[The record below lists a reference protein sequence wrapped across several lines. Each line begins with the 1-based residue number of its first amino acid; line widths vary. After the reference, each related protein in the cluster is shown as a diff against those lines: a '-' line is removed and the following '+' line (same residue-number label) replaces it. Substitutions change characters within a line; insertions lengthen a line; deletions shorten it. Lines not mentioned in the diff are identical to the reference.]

1 MEVKSKRRLV
11 AFSTVVVVAIAVLL
25 FREWQGPRLPG
36 YRLEVRPLVQTV
48 VATGRV
54 ITVSR
59 VHVGSEITA
68 VVRERRV
75 EEGDLVEPG
84 DVLLVLRADDLAA
97 RVREAEA
104 ALQQL
109 QRSTRPQAQ
118 VALREAEI
126 RLTQA
131 EREAERR
138 RDLFERSLIAR
149 EALEQAEQV
158 EILARTI
165 TERTRLAAAA
175 LAPGNSEEALL
186 QERLAATRAALEKTV
201 VRAEVAGVVLTRH
214 ADPGDLVQP
223 GDVVF
228 EIARAGNTEILVPFD
243 EKNLGLLAL
252 GQPAISI
259 ADAFPARPFKAEIS
273 FIAPRVDPQRGSVDV
288 RLTVDPLPPFLRQDM
303 TVSVNVETARRDQ
316 TLTVPNDALFD
327 VSGDTA
333 YVLAVRD
340 GIVERVAV
348 RVGLRGL
355 TLSEIVS
362 GLAAGEQVL
371 AGGRDVAPE
380 GGRVRVA
387 EQALP
392 VAVTGDDAVRRE
404 LPFRFE

>member
-1 MEVKSKRRLV
+1 MEVKSKRRMV
-11 AFSTVVVVAIAVLL
+11 AFFTVVVLALGLLL

-36 YRLEVRPLVQTV
+36 YRLEARPLVQTV

-59 VHVGSEITA
+59 VHVGSEITG
-68 VVRERRV
+68 VVRERLV
-75 EEGDLVEPG
+75 EEGDLVESG
-84 DVLLVLRADDLAA
+84 DVLVVLRADDRAA

-104 ALQQL
+104 VLQQL
-109 QRSTRPQAQ
+109 QRSTRPQAR

-131 EREAERR
+131 EHEAERR

-158 EILARTI
+158 EVLART
-165 TERTRLAAAA
+165 TVEKTRLAALA
-175 LAPGNSEEALL
+175 LAPGNTEEALL
-186 QERLAATRAALEKTV
+186 RERLAAARAALEKTV
-201 VRAEVAGVVLTRH
+201 VRSEVAGVVLTRH

-223 GDVVF
+223 GDTLF

-243 EKNLGLLAL
+243 EENLGLLAL

-259 ADAFPARPFKAEIS
+259 ADAFPARPFNAEIS
-273 FIAPRVDPQRGSVDV
+273 FIAPRVDPQRGTVDV

-303 TVSVNVETARRDQ
+303 TVSVNVETARHDRA
-316 TLTVPNDALFD
+316 LTVPNDALFD
-327 VSGDTA
+327 VSGETA
-333 YVLAVRD
+333 HVLAVRD

-348 RVGLRGL
+348 QLGLRGL
-355 TLSEIVS
+355 SLTEVVS
-362 GLAAGEQVL
+362 GLAAGDRVL
-371 AGGRDVAPE
+371 AGGGGVAAE
-380 GGRVRVA
+380 GERVRVT

-392 VAVTGDDAVRRE
+392 VPVADDNAARRE
-404 LPFRFE
+404 LPFRF